1 MNNFFATPEGGWGD
15 GSVHL
20 TTVGIAIVIA
30 VIALLLIVAV
40 CKSDC
45 RADVSVFKCI
55 AGLDCAD
62 RHFHDNRP
70 VYV

>member
-30 VIALLLIVAV
+30 VTP
-40 CKSDC
+40 
-45 RADVSVFKCI
+45 F
-55 AGLDCAD
+55 
-62 RHFHDNRP
+62 F
-70 VYV
+70 

>member
-30 VIALLLIVAV
+30 VIALLLIVAAIV
-40 CKSDC
+40 RHKNATHKSALTQNSSSTLLLRSRWPLC
-45 RADVSVFKCI
+45 VR
-55 AGLDCAD
+55 
-62 RHFHDNRP
+62 
-70 VYV
+70 

>member
-30 VIALLLIVAV
+30 VIALLLIVAAIV
-40 CKSDC
+40 RHKNATHKSTLLLRSRWPLC
-45 RADVSVFKCI
+45 VR
-55 AGLDCAD
+55 
-62 RHFHDNRP
+62 
-70 VYV
+70 